1 MTTILLIGILI
12 LLFISGFS
20 LTLLQ
25 GALKKIKIFENLI
38 SGFDDEIDK
47 YKRRISDLEDERNRF
62 RDMCDSYWLIIKN
75 SNVWNHKCNNENEN
89 TKPDTPVEN
98 DGDVEITFVTTEE

>member
-1 MTTILLIGILI
+1 MINILLIGILI

-38 SGFDDEIDK
+38 SGFDDEIDE

-75 SNVWNHKCNNENEN
+75 SNVWNHKCNNDNEDTGQN
-89 TKPDTPVEN
+89 TQPDG
-98 DGDVEITFVTTEE
+98 DDDVEITFVTEEE